1 MQSLNYV
8 ELQLEVVEPTITIP
22 RLNIRANRFS
32 RAQKLVP
39 ARLLCIFFCSGR
51 VTIKA
56 YVRPEL
62 LNI

>member
-1 MQSLNYV
+1 MTIERSSIVGGLM
-8 ELQLEVVEPTITIP
+8 EFDKIEVVEPTIAIP
-22 RLNIRANRFS
+22 
-32 RAQKLVP
+32 
-39 ARLLCIFFCSGR
+39 RLLCIFFCSGR